1 MGHSAS
7 EHSYG
12 LDSSLW
18 KVTQKS
24 LLEGEL
30 GGCVWALSG
39 EVGPL
44 SATVDWLA
52 GGGGVIGVGRMTRW
66 YQRVMYVTRLGCE
79 SSCCIRELKTKMK
92 IIELTG
98 KHVNCGIKFEKGAP
112 TSPLRVSDTALKIG
126 AKVLRTWHQP

>member
-66 YQRVMYVTRLGCE
+66 YQRVMYVTRLDCG
-79 SSCCIRELKTKMK
+79 SSCCIQGVEDENEDCRINKETRKLWNK
-92 IIELTG
+92 IR
-98 KHVNCGIKFEKGAP
+98 KGGP
-112 TSPLRVSDTALKIG
+112 N
-126 AKVLRTWHQP
+126 